1 MSNFEWRHV
10 HVWAQLSL
18 QKLLFT
24 LLRSHCDLGRSNA
37 WLSSGWAC
45 TAAFTSVA
53 WTRLQSESWHHHHFR
68 CVIHLS
74 YSQKTDDVQWNELCS
89 ALYHS
94 SAVLTSMTWTRP
106 QSESWHHHHF
116 RCVCHIPRRQMMC
129 SRMSWSK
136 AKCGSCPSQNGP
148 RMVPGWSSA
157 NMNNPVPSL
166 KTFVCV
172 NHETVPLSLETVY
185 RQQYRTTAL
194 CWVVGE
200 WGE

>member
-1 MSNFEWRHV
+1 M
-10 HVWAQLSL
+10 
-18 QKLLFT
+18 
-24 LLRSHCDLGRSNA
+24 
-37 WLSSGWAC
+37 
-45 TAAFTSVA
+45 
-53 WTRLQSESWHHHHFR
+53 
-68 CVIHLS
+68 
-74 YSQKTDDVQWNELCS
+74 QWNELCS

-106 QSESWHHHHF
+106 QSESWHHHHHF

-166 KTFVCV
+166 KTFVSV
-172 NHETVPLSLETVY
+172 NHETIPLSLETVY

-200 WGE
+200 WGNKGMSRTWMPLASSNTYKTSKTSYCTHEGSHSPCTGVRLTVTSTTISCEH